1 MQIDGTPKEFWCLRC
16 GKMMLPRVVSLRM
29 TPAQRRLKGAF
40 YIGIAVF
47 TIAVL
52 ALALR

>member
-1 MQIDGTPKEFWCLRC
+1 
-16 GKMMLPRVVSLRM
+16 MMLPRVVSLRM